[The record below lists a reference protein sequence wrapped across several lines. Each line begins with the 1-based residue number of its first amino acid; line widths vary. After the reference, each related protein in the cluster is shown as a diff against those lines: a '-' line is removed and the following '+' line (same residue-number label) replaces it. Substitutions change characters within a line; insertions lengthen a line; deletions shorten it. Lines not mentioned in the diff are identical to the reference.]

1 MSILDRIRADYEARP
16 KTWRDEIEVI
26 DYYEVSL
33 KPQNII
39 RDYWAVNNASVRMAN
54 SDRGRNKGQGMAE
67 TAVTHAIAEREIKLS
82 RVTRKKGQYLC
93 GWKSQA
99 RWGCDRVTSLEP
111 VNCPQCAKA
120 IASLGLNPSIR
131 IKDGFWS

>member
-82 RVTRKKGQYLC
+82 
-93 GWKSQA
+93 
-99 RWGCDRVTSLEP
+99 
-111 VNCPQCAKA
+111 
-120 IASLGLNPSIR
+120 
-131 IKDGFWS
+131 